1 MIDDYFTQLENRLKL
16 GTGLADKTFDTLRL
30 DAEGGLIHANY
41 VVLFTPTM
49 DEFDE
54 VRFTAEVDANAAI
67 PFEVELRVI
76 GTKAST
82 ARKLLSAAT
91 DQFIGYSVQIEGRQ
105 LARLRPLGT
114 TQVQPDVSVKPFLY
128 WASARFAWISRPAP

>member
-1 MIDDYFTQLENRLKL
+1 MIDDYFTQLDTRLKA

-30 DAEGGLIHANY
+30 DAEGGLIQANY
-41 VVLFTPTM
+41 VVLFSPTM
-49 DEFDE
+49 DEFE
-54 VRFTAEVDANAAI
+54 AERFAQEVDSTAAI

-82 ARKLLSAAT
+82 ARKMLSAAT
-91 DQFIGYSVQIEGRQ
+91 DQFIGYSVQVEGRQ

-128 WASARFAWISRPAP
+128 WASARFAWISRPV